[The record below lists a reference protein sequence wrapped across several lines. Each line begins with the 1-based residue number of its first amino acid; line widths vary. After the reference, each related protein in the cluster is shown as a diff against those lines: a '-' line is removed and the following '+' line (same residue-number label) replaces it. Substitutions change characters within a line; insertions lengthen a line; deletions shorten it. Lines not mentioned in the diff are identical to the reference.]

1 MQPKGQRARLI
12 GAVAT
17 EDNLLSHLN
26 EPCPLSKAVEA
37 KLIGDLSSVH
47 SVRKILLV
55 GEDEEKGITELV
67 LVEHPLQLLA
77 RFRDTL
83 PVVRVN
89 DEDNTLGVLEVWGV
103 ADQLLPRLGVTR

>member
-1 MQPKGQRARLI
+1 MRQEI
-12 GAVAT
+12 ST
-17 EDNLLSHLN
+17 HLD
-26 EPCPLSKAVEA
+26 EPRPLPEA
-37 KLIGDLSSVH
+37 METQLVRDCSSVH
-47 SVRKILLV
+47 SVGKILLV
-55 GEDEEKGITELV
+55 GEDKQESVAELV

-89 DEDNTLGVLEVWGV
+89 DEDNTLGVLEVRGV